1 MTTILAFI
9 FVLGVIVIIHELGHF
24 FAARSVG
31 VRVDR
36 FSIGFPPRL
45 FTVNSI
51 DGGFEINLFFYKKNE
66 MDKVNWD
73 IVKTWNINIPERK
86 GSGTEYCFAI
96 VPLGGY
102 VKLAGMIDESM
113 DGTIQNEPYELMS
126 KPVWAQIWVMSAGV
140 IMNILLA
147 FVIFTSLAW
156 YQGVPTSENKPVIY
170 SVEEDS
176 PAKNANLLPG
186 DKIIK
191 VNDYSISTWSDLSST
206 IQEQPN
212 KSINITYV
220 REGKESSID
229 IYTTFRVFPIDGKLD
244 TLGMIGIAPE
254 LIYKPIG
261 IIRASQLGVTSTV
274 GGLGLVVLSIKL
286 LISGQA
292 SVGDLGGPI
301 LIAQIAGET
310 ARAGIISLFGFM
322 AIISCN
328 LAFIN
333 FLPIPGL
340 DGGHVFIILAESILR
355 RKFTLKTRMIIQQ
368 IGMAFLLL
376 LMATVMINDIGRLFT
391 N

>member
-45 FTVNSI
+45 FTVNSV

-66 MDKVNWD
+66 MDKINWD

-355 RKFTLKTRMIIQQ
+355 RKFTLKTRMVIQQ

>member
-9 FVLGVIVIIHELGHF
+9 IVLGVIVMVHELGHF

-45 FTVNSI
+45 VTMTSVPN
-51 DGGFEINLFFYKKNE
+51 GFEIKLFFYRKDQDGKISWGSKNSWFVKKPGR
-66 MDKVNWD
+66 
-73 IVKTWNINIPERK
+73 T

-96 VPLGGY
+96 IPLGGY
-102 VKLAGMIDESM
+102 VKMAGMIDESM
-113 DGTIQNEPYELMS
+113 DGTIENKPYELMS

-147 FVIFTSLAW
+147 FIIFTGVVW
-156 YQGVPTSENKPVIY
+156 DQGIPIPKDDPVIH
-170 SVEEDS
+170 SLINDM
-176 PAKNANLLPG
+176 PAKNMGLLPG
-186 DKIIK
+186 DRILS
-191 VNDYSISTWSDLSST
+191 VDDVQISTWTELSTT
-206 IQEQPN
+206 IHAMPNTPITLIYQRDGVEYKQSITTSFQIQP
-212 KSINITYV
+212 ING
-220 REGKESSID
+220 R
-229 IYTTFRVFPIDGKLD
+229 LD
-244 TLGMIGIAPE
+244 TLGVIGIAPE
-254 LIYKPIG
+254 FTYRPIG
-261 IIRASQLGVTSTV
+261 FLEATKIGASSTI
-274 GGLGLVVLSIKL
+274 GALGLVVLSIRL
-286 LISGQA
+286 LISGEA
-292 SVGDLGGPI
+292 SISDLGGPI

-310 ARAGIISLFGFM
+310 ARAGLVSLLTFM

-333 FLPIPGL
+333 FLPVPGL
-340 DGGHVFIILAESILR
+340 DGGHVFIILAESLLR

-368 IGMAFLLL
+368 VGMAFLLL

>member
-45 FTVNSI
+45 FTVNSV
-51 DGGFEINLFFYKKNE
+51 DEGFEVNLFFYKKN
-66 MDKVNWD
+66 KQNKISWD
-73 IVKTWNINIPERK
+73 IIKTWNINVPGRT

-113 DGTIQNEPYELMS
+113 DGTIKHEPYELMS

-156 YQGVPTSENKPVIY
+156 YQGVPTSENKPIIY

-176 PAKNANLLPG
+176 PAEKAKLLSG

-191 VNDYSISTWSDLSST
+191 VNDYNINTWSDLSST
-206 IQEQPN
+206 IQKKPN
-212 KSINITYV
+212 QSINVTFL
-220 REGKESSID
+220 RNGKESSID
-229 IYTTFRVFPIDGKLD
+229 IYTTFRVFPVDGKLD

-254 LIYKPIG
+254 FIYEPIG
-261 IIRASQLGVTSTV
+261 LIKASQLGAVSTM

-292 SVGDLGGPI
+292 SVGDLGGLI

-310 ARAGIISLFGFM
+310 ARAGLISLFGFM

-333 FLPIPGL
+333 FLPVPGL

>member
-45 FTVNSI
+45 FTVNSV

-66 MDKVNWD
+66 MDKINWD
-73 IVKTWNINIPERK
+73 IVKTWNIDIPERK

-156 YQGVPTSENKPVIY
+156 YQGVPTSEDKPVIY
-170 SVEEDS
+170 SVHEDS
-176 PAKNANLLPG
+176 PAKNANLLSG

-261 IIRASQLGVTSTV
+261 IIRASQLGVASTV

>member
-45 FTVNSI
+45 FTINSV

-66 MDKVNWD
+66 MDKINWD

-156 YQGVPTSENKPVIY
+156 YQGIPTSEDKPVIY

-206 IQEQPN
+206 IQKQPN

>member
-9 FVLGVIVIIHELGHF
+9 IVLGVIVMVHELGHF

-45 FTVNSI
+45 MTITSVPN
-51 DGGFEINLFFYKKNE
+51 GFEIKLFFYRKDQDGKISWGPIYNWAVKKPGR
-66 MDKVNWD
+66 
-73 IVKTWNINIPERK
+73 T
-86 GSGTEYCFAI
+86 GTGTEYCLAI
-96 VPLGGY
+96 IPLGGY
-102 VKLAGMIDESM
+102 VKMAGMIDESM
-113 DGTIQNEPYELMS
+113 DGTIENKPYELMS

-147 FVIFTSLAW
+147 FIIFAGVAW
-156 YQGVPTSENKPVIY
+156 DQGIPVPKDDPVIH
-170 SVEEDS
+170 SLINDM
-176 PAKNANLLPG
+176 PAKNMGLLPG
-186 DKIIK
+186 DRILS
-191 VNDYSISTWSDLSST
+191 VDDVQISTWTELSTT
-206 IQEQPN
+206 IHAMPNTPITLTYQRDGVEYEQ
-212 KSINITYV
+212 SI
-220 REGKESSID
+220 
-229 IYTTFRVFPIDGKLD
+229 TTSFQIRPINGKLD
-244 TLGMIGIAPE
+244 TLGAIGIAPE
-254 LIYKPIG
+254 FTYRPIG
-261 IIRASQLGVTSTV
+261 FLEATKIGASSTI
-274 GGLGLVVLSIKL
+274 GALGLVVLSVRL
-286 LISGQA
+286 LISGEA
-292 SVGDLGGPI
+292 SISDLGGPI

-310 ARAGIISLFGFM
+310 ARAGLVSLLTFM

-333 FLPIPGL
+333 FLPVPGL
-340 DGGHVFIILAESILR
+340 DGGHVFIILAESLLR

>member
-9 FVLGVIVIIHELGHF
+9 IVLGVIVMIHELGHF

-45 FTVNSI
+45 MTMTSVPN
-51 DGGFEINLFFYKKNE
+51 GFEIKLFFYRKDQEGKISWGPIYNKAVKKPGR
-66 MDKVNWD
+66 
-73 IVKTWNINIPERK
+73 T

-96 VPLGGY
+96 IPLGGY
-102 VKLAGMIDESM
+102 VKMAGMIDESM
-113 DGTIQNEPYELMS
+113 DGTIENKPYELMS

-147 FVIFTSLAW
+147 FIIFTGVVW
-156 YQGVPTSENKPVIY
+156 DQGIPVPKDDPVIH
-170 SVEEDS
+170 SLIDDM
-176 PAKNANLLPG
+176 PAKKMGLLPG
-186 DKIIK
+186 DRILS
-191 VNDYSISTWSDLSST
+191 VDDVQISTWTELSTT
-206 IQEQPN
+206 IHAIPNTPITLTYQRDGVEFKQSITTSFQIQP
-212 KSINITYV
+212 ING
-220 REGKESSID
+220 R
-229 IYTTFRVFPIDGKLD
+229 LD
-244 TLGMIGIAPE
+244 TLGAIGIAPE
-254 LIYKPIG
+254 FTYRPIG
-261 IIRASQLGVTSTV
+261 LLKATQIGAVSTV
-274 GGLGLVVLSIKL
+274 GALGLVVLSIRL
-286 LISGQA
+286 LISGEA
-292 SVGDLGGPI
+292 SISDLGGPI

-310 ARAGIISLFGFM
+310 ARAGLVSLLTFM

-333 FLPIPGL
+333 FLPVPGL
-340 DGGHVFIILAESILR
+340 DGGHVFIILAESLLR

-368 IGMAFLLL
+368 VGMAFLLL

>member
-51 DGGFEINLFFYKKNE
+51 NGGFEINLFFYKKNDL
-66 MDKVNWD
+66 DKISWD
-73 IVKTWNINIPERK
+73 IIKTWNINIPERK

-113 DGTIQNEPYELMS
+113 DGTIKNEPYELMS

-206 IQEQPN
+206 IQKQPN

>member
-9 FVLGVIVIIHELGHF
+9 FVLGVIVIVHELGDF

-45 FTVNSI
+45 FTVNSV
-51 DGGFEINLFFYKKNE
+51 DDGFEVNFFFYKKDDLN
-66 MDKVNWD
+66 KITWQ
-73 IVKTWNINIPERK
+73 IIKTWNISVPKRK

-96 VPLGGY
+96 IPLGGY

-113 DGTIQNEPYELMS
+113 DGTVKNEPHELMS

-147 FVIFTSLAW
+147 FIIFTGLAW
-156 YQGVPTSENKPVIY
+156 HQGIPTADNQPIISTI
-170 SVEEDS
+170 EDNS
-176 PAKNANLLPG
+176 PANDANLLPG

-191 VNDYSISTWSDLSST
+191 VNDNVINTWTDLSST
-206 IQEQPN
+206 IQKLPN
-212 KSINITYV
+212 TPIQLTYV
-220 REGKESSID
+220 RDGVQYTKD
-229 IYTTFRVFPIDGKLD
+229 IKTTYRVFPVDGNLD

-254 LIYKPIG
+254 FTYEPIG
-261 IIRASQLGVTSTV
+261 IIKASQLGVTSTI
-274 GGLGLVVLSIKL
+274 GGLGLVVLSIRL
-286 LISGQA
+286 LVSGQA

-310 ARAGIISLFGFM
+310 ARAGLISLFGFM

-333 FLPIPGL
+333 FLPVPGL

-355 RKFTLKTRMIIQQ
+355 RKFTLKTRMVIQQ

>member
-9 FVLGVIVIIHELGHF
+9 IVLGVIVMVHELGHF

-45 FTVNSI
+45 MTITSVPN
-51 DGGFEINLFFYKKNE
+51 GFEIKLFFYRKDQDGKISWGPIYNWAVKKPGR
-66 MDKVNWD
+66 
-73 IVKTWNINIPERK
+73 T
-86 GSGTEYCFAI
+86 GTGTEYCFAI
-96 VPLGGY
+96 IPLGGY
-102 VKLAGMIDESM
+102 VKMAGMIDESM
-113 DGTIQNEPYELMS
+113 DGTIENKPHELMS

-147 FVIFTSLAW
+147 FIIFAGVAW
-156 YQGVPTSENKPVIY
+156 DQGIPVPKDDPVIH
-170 SVEEDS
+170 SLINDM
-176 PAKNANLLPG
+176 PAKNMGLLPG
-186 DKIIK
+186 DRILS
-191 VNDYSISTWSDLSST
+191 VDDVQISTWTELSTT
-206 IQEQPN
+206 IHAMPNTPITLTYQRDGVEYEQ
-212 KSINITYV
+212 SI
-220 REGKESSID
+220 
-229 IYTTFRVFPIDGKLD
+229 TTSFQIRPINGKLD
-244 TLGMIGIAPE
+244 TLGAIGIAPE
-254 LIYKPIG
+254 FTYRPIG
-261 IIRASQLGVTSTV
+261 FLEATKIGASSTI
-274 GGLGLVVLSIKL
+274 GALGLVVLSVRL
-286 LISGQA
+286 LISGEA
-292 SVGDLGGPI
+292 SISDLGGPI

-310 ARAGIISLFGFM
+310 ARAGLVSLLTFM

-333 FLPIPGL
+333 FLPVPGL
-340 DGGHVFIILAESILR
+340 DGGHVFIILAESLLR

>member
-9 FVLGVIVIIHELGHF
+9 IVLGVIVMVHELGHF

-45 FTVNSI
+45 MTITSVPN
-51 DGGFEINLFFYKKNE
+51 GFEIKLFFYRK
-66 MDKVNWD
+66 DQGGTISWGPIYNWD
-73 IVKTWNINIPERK
+73 VKKPGRT

-96 VPLGGY
+96 IPLGGY
-102 VKLAGMIDESM
+102 VKMAGMIDESM
-113 DGTIQNEPYELMS
+113 DGTIKNKPYELMS

-147 FVIFTSLAW
+147 FIIFTGVVW
-156 YQGVPTSENKPVIY
+156 NQGVPSPKDDPVIH
-170 SVEEDS
+170 SLINDM
-176 PAKNANLLPG
+176 PAKDMGLLPG
-186 DKIIK
+186 DRILA
-191 VNDYSISTWSDLSST
+191 VDDVQISTWTELSTT
-206 IQEQPN
+206 IHAMPNTPITLTYQRDDVEYKQSITTSFQVQP
-212 KSINITYV
+212 IN
-220 REGKESSID
+220 
-229 IYTTFRVFPIDGKLD
+229 GKLD
-244 TLGMIGIAPE
+244 TLGAIGIAPE
-254 LIYKPIG
+254 FTYKPIG
-261 IIRASQLGVTSTV
+261 FLKATQIGATSTI
-274 GGLGLVVLSIKL
+274 GALGLVVLSIKML
-286 LISGQA
+286 VSGEA
-292 SVGDLGGPI
+292 SVSDLGGPI
-301 LIAQIAGET
+301 LIAQIAGKT
-310 ARAGIISLFGFM
+310 ARAGLVSLLTFM

-333 FLPIPGL
+333 FLPVPGL
-340 DGGHVFIILAESILR
+340 DGGHVFIILAESLLR

>member
-45 FTVNSI
+45 FTVNSV

-66 MDKVNWD
+66 MDKISWD
-73 IVKTWNINIPERK
+73 IIKTWNINIPERK

-113 DGTIQNEPYELMS
+113 DGTIQNKPYELMS

-156 YQGVPTSENKPVIY
+156 YQGVPTSEDKPVIY

-176 PAKNANLLPG
+176 PAYNANLLSG

-191 VNDYSISTWSDLSST
+191 VNDHSITTWSDLSTT

-212 KSINITYV
+212 TSINITYV
-220 REGKESSID
+220 REGKENTID

-261 IIRASQLGVTSTV
+261 IIRASQLGTASTI

-310 ARAGIISLFGFM
+310 ARAGLISLFGFM

-333 FLPIPGL
+333 FLPVPGL

>member
-45 FTVNSI
+45 FTVNSV

-66 MDKVNWD
+66 MDKINWD

-261 IIRASQLGVTSTV
+261 IIRASQLGVASTV

>member
-45 FTVNSI
+45 FTVNSV

-66 MDKVNWD
+66 MDKINWD
-73 IVKTWNINIPERK
+73 IVKTWNIDIPERK

-156 YQGVPTSENKPVIY
+156 YQGVPTSEDKPVIY
-170 SVEEDS
+170 SVQEDS

-229 IYTTFRVFPIDGKLD
+229 IYTSFRVFPIDGKLD

>member
-1 MTTILAFI
+1 
-9 FVLGVIVIIHELGHF
+9 VIVIIHELGHF

-66 MDKVNWD
+66 MDKINWD

-355 RKFTLKTRMIIQQ
+355 RKFTLKTRMVIQQ

>member
-45 FTVNSI
+45 FTVNSV

-66 MDKVNWD
+66 MDKINWD

-156 YQGVPTSENKPVIY
+156 YQGIPTSEDKPVIY

-206 IQEQPN
+206 IQKQPN

-355 RKFTLKTRMIIQQ
+355 RKFTLKTRMVIQQ

>member
-45 FTVNSI
+45 FTVNSV

-66 MDKVNWD
+66 MDKINWD

-156 YQGVPTSENKPVIY
+156 YQGVPTSEDKPVIY
-170 SVEEDS
+170 SVQEDS

-261 IIRASQLGVTSTV
+261 IIRASQLGVASTV

>member
-45 FTVNSI
+45 FTVNSV

-66 MDKVNWD
+66 MDKINWD

-156 YQGVPTSENKPVIY
+156 YQGIPTSEDKPVIY

-206 IQEQPN
+206 IQKQPN

-261 IIRASQLGVTSTV
+261 IIRASQLGVASTV

>member
-9 FVLGVIVIIHELGHF
+9 IVLGVIVMVHELGHF

-45 FTVNSI
+45 MTITSVPN
-51 DGGFEINLFFYKKNE
+51 GFEIKLFFYRK
-66 MDKVNWD
+66 DQGGTISWGPIYNWD
-73 IVKTWNINIPERK
+73 VKKPGRT

-96 VPLGGY
+96 IPLGGY
-102 VKLAGMIDESM
+102 VKMAGMIDESM
-113 DGTIQNEPYELMS
+113 DGTIKNKPYELMS

-147 FVIFTSLAW
+147 FIIFTGVVW
-156 YQGVPTSENKPVIY
+156 DQGVPSPKDDPVIH
-170 SVEEDS
+170 SLINDM
-176 PAKNANLLPG
+176 PAKDMGLLPG
-186 DKIIK
+186 DRILA
-191 VNDYSISTWSDLSST
+191 VDDVQISTWTELSTT
-206 IQEQPN
+206 IHAMPN
-212 KSINITYV
+212 TPITLTYQRDDVEYKKSI
-220 REGKESSID
+220 
-229 IYTTFRVFPIDGKLD
+229 TTSFQVQPINGRLD
-244 TLGMIGIAPE
+244 TLGAIGIAPE
-254 LIYKPIG
+254 FTYKPIG
-261 IIRASQLGVTSTV
+261 FLKATQIGATSTI
-274 GGLGLVVLSIKL
+274 GALGLVVLSIKML
-286 LISGQA
+286 VSGEA
-292 SVGDLGGPI
+292 SVSDLGGPI

-310 ARAGIISLFGFM
+310 ARAGLVSLLTFM

-333 FLPIPGL
+333 FLPVPGL
-340 DGGHVFIILAESILR
+340 DGGHVFIILAESLLR

-376 LMATVMINDIGRLFT
+376 LMATVMVNDIGRLFT

>member
-9 FVLGVIVIIHELGHF
+9 FVLGVIVIVHELGHF

-36 FSIGFPPRL
+36 FSVGFPPRL
-45 FTVNSI
+45 FTVNSVN
-51 DGGFEINLFFYKKNE
+51 DGFEVNLFFYKKNDLNKISWE
-66 MDKVNWD
+66 
-73 IVKTWNINIPERK
+73 IIKTWIINAPGRK

-96 VPLGGY
+96 IPLGGY

-113 DGTIQNEPYELMS
+113 DGSIKNEPHELLS

-147 FVIFTSLAW
+147 FIIFTGLSW

-170 SVEEDS
+170 SLENDS
-176 PAKNANLLPG
+176 PAKKANLLPG
-186 DKIIK
+186 DRIIK
-191 VNDYSISTWSDLSST
+191 VNDFNINTWSDLSST
-206 IQEQPN
+206 IQKLPN
-212 KSINITYV
+212 ESIQLTYV
-220 REGKESSID
+220 RDNVENMID
-229 IYTTFRVFPIDGKLD
+229 IKTTFRVFPIDGKLD

-254 LIYKPIG
+254 LIYEPIG
-261 IIRASQLGVTSTV
+261 IIRASELGVTSTL

-310 ARAGIISLFGFM
+310 ARAGLISLFGFM

-333 FLPIPGL
+333 FLPVPGL

-355 RKFTLKTRMIIQQ
+355 RKFTLKTKMVIQQ

>member
-66 MDKVNWD
+66 MDKINWD

-156 YQGVPTSENKPVIY
+156 YQGIPTSEDKPVIY

-206 IQEQPN
+206 IQKQPN